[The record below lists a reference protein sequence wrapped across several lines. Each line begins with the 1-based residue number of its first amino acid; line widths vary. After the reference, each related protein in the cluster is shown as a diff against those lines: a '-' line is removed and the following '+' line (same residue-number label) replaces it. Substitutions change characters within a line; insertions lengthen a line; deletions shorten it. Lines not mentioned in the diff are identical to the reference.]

1 MEGAAMEGM
10 RRWVF
15 PVEPEG
21 LVETLRAHSMEKLG
35 PFAWPA
41 RDGQGRSLLFMDL
54 AKKSGGGGF
63 HCTVRAIRYITPTSR
78 FARGSVH
85 ILTLRISKARPG
97 YATVIMT
104 CRKTDQYG
112 EACQYFAAEMD
123 RLLAELTA
131 SVLNPG
137 QDPAGL
143 VMAGAPTRQ
152 PLAMSADVD
161 GQAETAESADDWD
174 APRVGHPGLDHD
186 ETIYRLAKAQQAEEI
201 RRADKSMTWK
211 EIARQIR
218 WNKGTDEAGIALL
231 ADARHRLHRLA
242 ADDPLLAEVAAW
254 RRAKETK
261 ET

>member
-1 MEGAAMEGM
+1 MDGM

-21 LVETLRAHSMEKLG
+21 LVEMLRAHSMEKQG

-41 RDGQGRSLLFMDL
+41 RDEHSRPTLFMDL

-63 HCTVRAIRYITPTSR
+63 YCTVRAIRYITPTSP

-104 CRKTDQYG
+104 CRKTDEYG
-112 EACQYFAAEMD
+112 EACQHFASEMD

-137 QDPAGL
+137 QDPSGF
-143 VMAGAPTRQ
+143 VMAGTPTRQ
-152 PLAMSADVD
+152 PLATPAAEVE
-161 GQAETAESADDWD
+161 GQSETAEPADDWD

-186 ETIYRLAKAQQAEEI
+186 EVICRLAKAQQAEEI

-211 EIARQIR
+211 EIAREIG
-218 WNKGTDEAGIALL
+218 WNKGADKAGVALL
-231 ADARHRLHRLA
+231 ADARRRLHRLA